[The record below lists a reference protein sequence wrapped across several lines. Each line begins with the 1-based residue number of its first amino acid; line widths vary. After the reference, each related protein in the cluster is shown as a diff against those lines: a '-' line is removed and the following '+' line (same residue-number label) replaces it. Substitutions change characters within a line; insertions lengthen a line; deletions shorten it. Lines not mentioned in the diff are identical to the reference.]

1 MTRKDYYQILEINKN
16 ATEEEIKKTY
26 RRLALKFHPDKNPNG
41 EEKFKEISEAYAVL
55 SDSER
60 RKNYDAGGDESDT
73 YIDKGKIGDEI
84 LGELKSLG
92 VSSLDLDSSFAIR
105 EAKDKKQQK
114 DNDDN
119 GKKTNKP
126 QPNVQPVKELEET
139 IKQLENSPGKD
150 KVVSEKKE
158 ELKIVQNRLSEV
170 NQSKQEPTKEPVSGT
185 DYKVIFGIDIVLIVA
200 VIIGEWLDK
209 KYLKEGCIQ
218 YGEKVN
224 RSEVKEIHLTEP
236 SLEGE
241 LDLGDFTYGYGVKV
255 YIYPQVD
262 ETKLTF
268 ENLSTEAR
276 IIKCVDVQ
284 EWLEENYPE
293 NGTCNSLTNL
303 NFLNT
308 LPNPEKLT
316 KLDLNY
322 NYSLSTSLSPL
333 QSCPQL
339 ETLNIKGTNLTPN
352 FQYLPLSL
360 EEIKCDG
367 KIQEELNL
375 NITTTPKYLTEKLSQ
390 ETTPKDNYQLSN
402 YSQFSLRDVRP
413 FKKQP
418 QTYGQSYPTDLTKLG
433 QKDHE
438 VSKQQQYYNNSS
450 ATLIAIDGNIGKETD
465 KEKGLLSKQTIFM
478 FDDGMVD
485 ANQEQTVQLGLSQA
499 LSAISHRKQ
508 TVPIDGLYSILGLLP
523 YGDKVETNY
532 QAKDLNE
539 ELKKIME
546 LAIKENEYEP
556 IS

>member
-360 EEIKCDG
+360 EEIKCD
-367 KIQEELNL
+367 ELMEQANKEL
-375 NITTTPKYLTEKLSQ
+375 VI
-390 ETTPKDNYQLSN
+390 DNNDYTK
-402 YSQFSLRDVRP
+402 
-413 FKKQP
+413 KKQP